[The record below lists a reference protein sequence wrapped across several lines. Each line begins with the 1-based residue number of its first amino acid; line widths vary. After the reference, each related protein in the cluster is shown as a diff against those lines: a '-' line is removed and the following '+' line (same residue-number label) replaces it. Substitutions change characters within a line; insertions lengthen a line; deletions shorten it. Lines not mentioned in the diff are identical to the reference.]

1 MYAVETRLCCLC
13 KNVIKQETASWVS
26 LVTERQ
32 QQNYTNQ
39 IAEELLE
46 PRVLP
51 HAGLLRC
58 CASAQW

>member
-32 QQNYTNQ
+32 QQNNTNQ
-39 IAEELLE
+39 ILKKLLE
-46 PRVLP
+46 PGVLP
-51 HAGLLRC
+51 HTGLLRY
-58 CASAQW
+58 CASAQ